1 MTANWVTVGSSSITT
16 SGAPLPAAM
25 ALESAVE
32 VFSAVPVLLN
42 LTVMP
47 GLAFSKSA
55 RISFI
60 ELPESQPQNT
70 SSPLLAP
77 LSLLLP
83 QAARPTS
90 VATAAVA
97 AMTFLVLRM
106 LSPSGPLELTCGWL
120 AFFRLASGFR
130 PVTSRLS
137 SGCLWL
143 PSDC

>member
-1 MTANWVTVGSSSITT
+1 
-16 SGAPLPAAM
+16 
-25 ALESAVE
+25 LESAVE

-70 SSPLLAP
+70 SSALSASPLLAP